1 MWHSNPDSFA
11 PEFMQYK
18 KIKFIHG
25 STGQRTDFIYSY
37 PCISSIEFS
46 NQFIM
51 AQNNSK
57 LRMSILLG
65 NLTKKN

>member
-18 KIKFIHG
+18 EIKNS
-25 STGQRTDFIYSY
+25 STGQRTDFICSY
-37 PCISSIEFS
+37 LCISSIEFS
-46 NQFIM
+46 NQFIT
-51 AQNNSK
+51 AQNDSK